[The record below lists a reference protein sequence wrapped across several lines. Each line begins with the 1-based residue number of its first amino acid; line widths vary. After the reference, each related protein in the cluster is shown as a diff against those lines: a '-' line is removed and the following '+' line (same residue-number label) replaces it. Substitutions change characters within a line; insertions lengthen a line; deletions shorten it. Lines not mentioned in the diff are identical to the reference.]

1 MAAASEASA
10 NSPADANPPFI
21 YGGGRGGGGEK
32 GRRREKEKGRF
43 PLFVFSRRL
52 YCINTSFLFQTV
64 RESQIKRHKG
74 KAIGAQRFPFS
85 YRPDQIESKF
95 FSLIP
100 SPRVDYTL
108 VNG

>member
-1 MAAASEASA
+1 MGV
-10 NSPADANPPFI
+10 
-21 YGGGRGGGGEK
+21 GGVGAGRRGGEGK
-32 GRRREKEKGRF
+32 KKKAAFLCF